1 MLLMFAYHDPGTSSS
16 SVPIRRSRFLLAA
29 KSLAISLLLL
39 TLTGCSLSGGP
50 RMRLGCLPTA
60 TFGVPFPDPDNLG
73 QHAYGFG
80 LSESGGIVYTCKG
93 GHIDIDH
100 VRGSADATRYL
111 VRRVRE
117 TLLSGREQ
125 FTFHLT
131 GETSRHTIMFT
142 YPPNWDK
149 EPDKERIVGE
159 VSMAAGP
166 YLAMNATIWH
176 EIMTWFGVHFGGFEP
191 EFNSAFSWE
200 DTYSNLI
207 GTRLAVE
214 AMRDTGQDF
223 DDAMT
228 MGIQRQLREL
238 GVQPKS
244 TAIHASDKVRGTWYT
259 GNLVP
264 DLKMRNFDI
273 GLDGSITPTLVPDI
287 EGCSDAPLTLPS
299 PNLDTLSRHGFT
311 LSHHIRPRVFEQGAI
326 FRAAG
331 SDKLLAE
338 THFPILL
345 KYMKLDAAKRGYMYD
360 E

>member
-1 MLLMFAYHDPGTSSS
+1 MMSVRSHSVVAWFAVMLVLSAVG
-16 SVPIRRSRFLLAA
+16 
-29 KSLAISLLLL
+29 
-39 TLTGCSLSGGP
+39 GCSLSGGP

-60 TFGVPFPDPDNLG
+60 TFGVPFPDPDSLG

-80 LSESGGIVYTCKG
+80 LSETGGIVYTCKG

-111 VRRVRE
+111 VRQVRQ

-131 GETSRHTIMFT
+131 GETSRHTIVFT
-142 YPPNWDK
+142 YPQDWDK
-149 EPDKERIVGE
+149 EPDKQRVIDE
-159 VSMAAGP
+159 VAMAAGP
-166 YLAMNATIWH
+166 CLAMDATIWH
-176 EIMTWFGVHFGGFEP
+176 EILTWFGVHFGGFEP

-200 DTYSNLI
+200 DVYSNLI

-214 AMRDTGQDF
+214 AMKDPGRDF

-228 MGIQRQLREL
+228 MGIQRQLKEL

-244 TAIHASDKVRGTWYT
+244 TAIHASDKIRGTWYT

-264 DLKMRNFDI
+264 DLLMRNFDI
-273 GLDGSITPTLVPDI
+273 GLDGSITPTLVPGI
-287 EGCSDAPLTLPS
+287 EGCADEPLTLPAPS
-299 PNLDTLSRHGFT
+299 LDVLARNGFT
-311 LSHHIRPRVFEQGAI
+311 LRHQIKPYVFEQGAI

-331 SDKLLAE
+331 SDKLVAG

-345 KYMKLDAAKRGYMYD
+345 EYMKLDAAKRGYKYD